1 MACLT
6 TLYSLRRPAW
16 SRSTGREGEA
26 TVTRA
31 EEGDKKKRKR
41 KEQKERTKKYT
52 QSSEEDAVWVCF
64 SGKWTIEE
72 SGWKS
77 DFI

>member
-41 KEQKERTKKYT
+41 KEQKERTKNTHRAARKMLL
-52 QSSEEDAVWVCF
+52 VPGVVF
-64 SGKWTIEE
+64 
-72 SGWKS
+72 WKVEYRRERMGE
-77 DFI
+77 